1 MDRSI
6 DTASHEETRSVSETQ
21 VTDVGTSDGSG
32 AATEVD
38 AGGERGGWRRL
49 WRRSARAT
57 DPPSG
62 DEAASPEAVAAS
74 DETGVIVPPPDP
86 EQATGLIPIPPG
98 PKPPP
103 VARLRRERRG
113 LMRRREEMVFH
124 LGGLAYEL
132 HRRELLDSPVAAR
145 RADLIAEIDDAVHDI
160 DAHLAAHQG
169 ARKAGRGGVAHSPA
183 AEVGCCM
190 VCRSPFVAGARFCSQ
205 CGTRFAPSPA
215 RAAETQVIPVV
226 GSDS

>member
-1 MDRSI
+1 VDRST
-6 DTASHEETRSVSETQ
+6 DTASHEQTPSVSEPQ
-21 VTDVGTSDGSG
+21 GTDVGPVG
-32 AATEVD
+32 D
-38 AGGERGGWRRL
+38 AGAVPEGESGGARGGWRRM
-49 WRRSARAT
+49 WRRATPAT
-57 DPPSG
+57 DPSAD
-62 DEAASPEAVAAS
+62 DEPTDPAALAASH
-74 DETGVIVPPPDP
+74 ETGVIVPPPDP
-86 EQATGLIPIPPG
+86 EQATGLIPIPAG

-132 HRRELLDSPVAAR
+132 HRRELLASPVAAR

-169 ARKAGRGGVAHSPA
+169 ARRAGRGGVAQSPA
-183 AEVGCCM
+183 AEVGCCA

-205 CGTRFAPSPA
+205 CGTRFAPTLTRDSA
-215 RAAETQVIPVV
+215 TQVIPVV
-226 GSDS
+226 GSDA